1 MSDAAWFL
9 AAFAGVTWVLWA
21 LGAHGLAVA
30 FGGIGVWVALIEG
43 VWVLRYRMSISQE
56 IGRMWGKSKTRF
68 IGVLL
73 IVGTG
78 AMGLLAHFLMMRR

>member
-1 MSDAAWFL
+1 MDALIFL
-9 AAFAGVTWVLWA
+9 AAFAVVTWGLWA

-30 FGGIGVWVALIEG
+30 FGGIGVWVAVVEG
-43 VWVLRYRMSISQE
+43 VWVLRYRRTISQE
-56 IGRMWGKSKTRF
+56 VGHIWGKSKARF

-78 AMGLLAHFLMMRR
+78 AVGLLVHFLWMRK